1 MTVSPRPGD
10 SDGYLLNSNITTL
23 NTQIN
28 STGSTLH
35 KESMKQKL
43 DQLQRELVYHYLDNG
58 RLSAA
63 SILSTMS

>member
-10 SDGYLLNSNITTL
+10 ADGYLLNSNITAL

-28 STGSTLH
+28 GTGSTLH

-58 RLSAA
+58 RLTAA